1 MKWRVMVFLLGAGW
15 LRAEP
20 FSHQRHAAMKLKCTA
35 CHATAET
42 QAQAGMPAVARCR
55 TCHAEMAALPA
66 RSARVYRVKDFV
78 LFPHGAHAEA
88 KVGCA
93 TCHGEVY
100 AAAKLQLARPVT
112 MAACVACHKER
123 KATVAC
129 NVCHELGQ

>member
-1 MKWRVMVFLLGAGW
+1 MVFLLGTGW
-15 LRAEP
+15 LGAEP
-20 FSHQRHAAMKLKCTA
+20 FSHQRHAAMKLPCTA

-42 QAQAGMPAVARCR
+42 QAQAGMPALARCQ

-78 LFPHGAHAEA
+78 VFPHGAHAEA

-100 AAAKLQLARPVT
+100 AAAKLQLERPVT